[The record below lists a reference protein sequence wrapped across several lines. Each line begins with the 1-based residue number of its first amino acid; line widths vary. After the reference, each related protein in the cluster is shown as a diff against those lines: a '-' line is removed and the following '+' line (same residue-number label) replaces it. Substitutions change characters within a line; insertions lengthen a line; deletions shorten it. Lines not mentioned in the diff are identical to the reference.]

1 LEQPKEVVGFFWI
14 STKPNGE
21 IGANGAS
28 FDWENGQLVHESKVG
43 FESIHV
49 GSTENEEP
57 PEGTTTT
64 SHILYH
70 LNEVDLH
77 KRRYTQGL
85 LQFKFK
91 KGWNAV
97 IEIGGTD
104 VYAGY
109 LQSTDKS
116 NESVHSLGYAERL
129 CRGIM
134 KESDIKNRLEENG
147 SGLFA
152 KLDQLL
158 RTETSHIK
166 KNMNTMS
173 ALHANFWGHQIPSPQ
188 SVILSPRLR
197 PHIDRL
203 LGKVLA
209 LIGMDAEASEKFTRL
224 AAESAKKEKNILAY
238 ERRLKDA
245 LAGQT
250 KGDNMDAAM
259 IHRAKVVYKEIEP
272 YLCGE
277 SLLDIGCGNG
287 LISNLAKDRFKRIQL
302 LDVVNY
308 LDPTVKLQFTLYTE
322 GHKLPV
328 HGLFDTVLV
337 LTVLHH
343 SNKPVELLKMAWAVT
358 KRRLIIIESVV
369 GVHQAAQAP
378 NYELVDSTEED
389 QIAYAAFVDWFY
401 NRVLHD
407 DVPVPYNFTTPKIWQ
422 KTFMDHNMPLAQT
435 ILFGQD
441 IDIGPEFHVLFVLE
455 K

>member
-1 LEQPKEVVGFFWI
+1 
-14 STKPNGE
+14 
-21 IGANGAS
+21 
-28 FDWENGQLVHESKVG
+28 
-43 FESIHV
+43 
-49 GSTENEEP
+49 
-57 PEGTTTT
+57 
-64 SHILYH
+64 
-70 LNEVDLH
+70 
-77 KRRYTQGL
+77 
-85 LQFKFK
+85 
-91 KGWNAV
+91 
-97 IEIGGTD
+97 
-104 VYAGY
+104 
-109 LQSTDKS
+109 
-116 NESVHSLGYAERL
+116 
-129 CRGIM
+129 
-134 KESDIKNRLEENG
+134 
-147 SGLFA
+147 
-152 KLDQLL
+152 
-158 RTETSHIK
+158 
-166 KNMNTMS
+166 
-173 ALHANFWGHQIPSPQ
+173 
-188 SVILSPRLR
+188 
-197 PHIDRL
+197 
-203 LGKVLA
+203 
-209 LIGMDAEASEKFTRL
+209 MDAEASEKFTRL